1 MKKLLCLALTLVML
15 FSFAACGGKGNS
27 DGDKGAA
34 DDVKIEF
41 KAEKYTVEVGG
52 YITFSEMLTVTP
64 AGTELTYTC
73 SDTSVASLFAP
84 SKGEFEGL
92 KAGEVTI
99 TAATK
104 DGKASATCT
113 LTVVGMGT
121 VVGRSVDEETG
132 AAIGGIAN
140 KYWSAVETPDDCD
153 ARIILISK
161 NIAKGT
167 DMTNAANLDY
177 GEPGED
183 GSAAAAYANS
193 SYFVGRTGTNAN
205 YTFEKVPEGEYVG
218 LIISSFDYT
227 TFKTYTQASSVAKFK
242 TTAIAKYFTDSQIET
257 LVEQFYDREFFVDE
271 FTVTA
276 MKETVFGHIFKP
288 GDEK

>member
-15 FSFAACGGKGNS
+15 FSFAACGGKGDS

-34 DDVKIEF
+34 GDVKIEF
-41 KAEKYTVEVGG
+41 KAEEYTVEVGG
-52 YITFSEMLTVTP
+52 YITFSELLTVTP
-64 AGTELTYTC
+64 ADTKLTYTS
-73 SDTSVASLFAP
+73 SDTSVASLFTP

-104 DGKASATCT
+104 DGKVSDTCT

-121 VVGRSVDEETG
+121 VVGRSVDEATG
-132 AAIGGIAN
+132 ATIGGIAN
-140 KYWSAVETPDDCD
+140 KYFTQIETPDDYD
-153 ARIILISK
+153 ARIIIISK
-161 NIAKGT
+161 NIAEGT
-167 DMTNAANLDY
+167 DMTDAVNLNY

-193 SYFVGRTGTNAN
+193 SYFVAKTGTNAN
-205 YTFEKVPEGEYVG
+205 YTLEKVPAGDYIG
-218 LIISSFDYT
+218 IIISSFDYT
-227 TFKTYTQASSVAKFK
+227 KYKNYDLASSVAKFK
-242 TTAIAKYFTDSQIET
+242 NTEIAKYFTDLEIDA
-257 LVEQFYDREFFVDE
+257 LVEQFYNSEFFVDE

-276 MKETVFGHIFKP
+276 MEETVFGHIFKP

>member
-15 FSFAACGGKGNS
+15 FCFAACGGN
-27 DGDKGAA
+27 GDA
-34 DDVKIEF
+34 DSNVATADVKIEF

-52 YITFSEMLTVTP
+52 YITFSELLTVTP
-64 AGTELTYTC
+64 ADAQLTYTS
-73 SDTSVASLFAP
+73 SDTTIAAVFTP

-104 DGKASATCT
+104 DGKVSDTCT

-132 AAIGGIAN
+132 ATIGGIAN
-140 KYWSAVETPDDCD
+140 KYWAAVETPDDYD

-161 NIAKGT
+161 NIAEGT
-167 DMTNAANLDY
+167 DMTDAVNLNY
-177 GEPGED
+177 GTEGED

-193 SYFVGRTGTNAN
+193 TYFVARTGTNAN
-205 YTFEKVPEGEYVG
+205 YVFEKVPAGEYVG

-227 TFKTYTQASSVAKFK
+227 TFKTYDQDSSVAKFK
-242 TTAIAKYFTDSQIET
+242 GTAIAKYFTDSEIET
-257 LVEQFYDREFFVDE
+257 LVSKFYDREFFVDE
-271 FTVTA
+271 ITVTA
-276 MKETVFGHIFKP
+276 LETTVFGHKFTP
-288 GDEK
+288 GDEQ